1 MIGMRLIDNIEK
13 IDSRQWNEL
22 LVASRTRSFFQ
33 TRECYDLYAANPE
46 FMKPFC
52 FAVDDGGKL
61 KGVIIGY
68 IQADGGKAKRFLS
81 RRAIINSGPLL
92 ADNISDEALT
102 MLLTECR
109 KRLKGKAI
117 YVECRN
123 FEDYSQYKDVFKRC
137 GFDYVPHLN
146 FHIDTGSEDVVN
158 QNLGKSRK
166 RDIRT
171 SFRDGAEIV
180 DQPTLEEVREF
191 YAILSDLYI
200 NKVKTPLYPLSFFE
214 RLYRQEYSKFLLVRL
229 NGKIVGGTVCVCLP
243 GYAVYEWFACGEDG
257 VYKNIYPSTV
267 ATYAGIRYAAQNGY
281 QHFDMMGAGKP
292 DEDYGVRDFK
302 AKFGG
307 QLVEHGRFVYVLN
320 PALYGVGKMGVK
332 VMKGELTSELGGA
345 FLHLLDS
352 FKRLWRH
359 KDGGIE
365 SDKQP

>member
-1 MIGMRLIDNIEK
+1 MKIIDNIAN
-13 IDSRQWNEL
+13 IDLHQWKEL
-22 LVASRTRSFFQ
+22 LHNSKTRSFFQ
-33 TRECYDLYAANPE
+33 TKECFDLYAANPE

-109 KRLKGKAI
+109 KRLQGKAI

-123 FEDYSQYKDVFKRC
+123 FEDYSEYKNVFKQC
-137 GFDYVPHLN
+137 GFEYVPHLN
-146 FHIDTGSEDVVN
+146 FHIDTSSEEIVN

-180 DQPTLEEVREF
+180 EQPTLGEVRDF
-191 YAILSDLYI
+191 YTILHDLYI
-200 NKVKTPLYPLSFFE
+200 NKVKTPLYPISFFE
-214 RLYRQEYSKFLLVRL
+214 HLFQQDYSKFLLVRL
-229 NGKIVGGTVCVCLP
+229 NEKIVGGTVCVCLF

-292 DEDYGVRDFK
+292 DEGYGVRDFK

-307 QLVEHGRFVYVLN
+307 QLVEHGRFINVIN
-320 PALYGVGKMGVK
+320 PLLYNAGKLGVK
-332 VMKGELTSELGGA
+332 
-345 FLHLLDS
+345 FL
-352 FKRLWRH
+352 KRF
-359 KDGGIE
+359 G
-365 SDKQP
+365 

>member
-1 MIGMRLIDNIEK
+1 MTEMRIIDKIQK
-13 IDSRQWNEL
+13 IDSRQWDEL

-33 TRECYDLYAANPE
+33 TLECYNLYAANPE

-52 FAVDDGGKL
+52 FAIDDGGKL
-61 KGVIIGY
+61 MGVIIGY

-81 RRAIINSGPLL
+81 RRAIINNGPLL
-92 ADNISDEALT
+92 ADDISDDALT

-109 KRLKGKAI
+109 KRLQGKAI

-123 FEDYSQYKDVFKRC
+123 FEDYSQYKDVFKQC
-137 GFDYVPHLN
+137 GFKYVPHLN
-146 FHIDTGSEDVVN
+146 FHIDTTSEEVVN

-180 DQPTLEEVREF
+180 EQPTLEDVQNF
-191 YAILSDLYI
+191 YTILQDLYI

-214 RLYRQEYSKFLLVRL
+214 RLYQQAYSKFLLVRL
-229 NGKIVGGTVCVCLP
+229 NEKIVGGTVCVCLS

-292 DEDYGVRDFK
+292 DEGYGVRDFK

-307 QLVEHGRFVYVLN
+307 QLVEHGRFINVIN
-320 PALYGVGKMGVK
+320 PLLYNAGKLGVK
-332 VMKGELTSELGGA
+332 
-345 FLHLLDS
+345 FL
-352 FKRLWRH
+352 KRF
-359 KDGGIE
+359 G
-365 SDKQP
+365 

>member
-1 MIGMRLIDNIEK
+1 M
-13 IDSRQWNEL
+13 
-22 LVASRTRSFFQ
+22 
-33 TRECYDLYAANPE
+33 
-46 FMKPFC
+46 
-52 FAVDDGGKL
+52 
-61 KGVIIGY
+61 
-68 IQADGGKAKRFLS
+68 
-81 RRAIINSGPLL
+81 
-92 ADNISDEALT
+92 
-102 MLLTECR
+102 
-109 KRLKGKAI
+109 
-117 YVECRN
+117 
-123 FEDYSQYKDVFKRC
+123 
-137 GFDYVPHLN
+137 PHLN

-292 DEDYGVRDFK
+292 GDGYGVRDFK

-307 QLVEHGRFVYVLN
+307 QLVEHGRFVHVLN

-332 VMKGELTSELGGA
+332 VIKGELTSEMGGA
-345 FLHLLDS
+345 FLSLLHS
-352 FKRLWRH
+352 CKRLWQH
-359 KDGGIE
+359 KDGCIE
-365 SDKQP
+365 SNKQP